1 MSDPGA
7 VVTRAVDRLRPLHN
21 AAALSWWHANVE
33 ATDEHEQQRV
43 AAELALSDAL
53 ADGELFRD
61 VEAARANGADG
72 LVRRQLDLL
81 HSSLVPHQ
89 VPEAIRHRIV
99 ELEASVESR
108 FAQHRGEVAG
118 RPVDDNEIKRILR
131 TSDDVGERREAWEAS
146 KTVGAAVADDVRE
159 LARLRNQAARSLG
172 YRDWFALAIT
182 TSEMDETKL
191 FATLDEC
198 DRLTAD
204 AFAAWKAATDAR
216 LAERFGCALD
226 DLRPWHYED
235 PFFQEVPAAGGVDL
249 QSVFADKDVVELARA
264 TYDGIGV
271 DTAPILDRS
280 DLYPRDGKSQHAF
293 CIDLDRE
300 GDVRVL
306 ANVEHDRYWADT
318 MLHELGHGA
327 YDIGYDPTLPWL
339 LRDTHLTM
347 TEGIAILMGRLA
359 LEGDWLEGVAGVA
372 AAEAE
377 ELDGRLRAAQAA
389 ELLVFTRWVLV
400 MTNFERALYADPEG
414 DLASTWWSL
423 VARHQLLT
431 PPEGRTEPDWAA
443 KIHVACAPVYYH
455 TYLYGNLVASQVRD
469 TIDRVAGGLVGR
481 PEAGSLLAER
491 IFRRG
496 QSLRWDRLL
505 EEATGEPLTAAH
517 AARFIER
524 GLAS

>member
-1 MSDPGA
+1 VSDPGA
-7 VVTRAVDRLRPLHN
+7 VVSRAVDRLRPLHK
-21 AAALSWWHANVE
+21 AAAVSWWDANVE
-33 ATDEHEQQRV
+33 ATDANERQRV

-53 ADGELFRD
+53 ADGELFRAVD
-61 VEAARANGADG
+61 EARANGADG

-81 HSSLVPHQ
+81 HASLLPHQ
-89 VPEAIRHRIV
+89 VPETIRHRIV
-99 ELEASVESR
+99 ELEASVEAR
-108 FAQHRGEVAG
+108 FAQHRGEVRG
-118 RPVDDNEIKRILR
+118 RLVDDNEIKRILR
-131 TSDDVGERREAWEAS
+131 ASDDVDERREAWEAS
-146 KTVGAAVADDVRE
+146 KTVGAAVAEDVRE
-159 LARLRNQAARSLG
+159 LARLRNEAARSLG
-172 YRDWFALAIT
+172 YRDWFALAVA

-191 FATLDEC
+191 FETLDEC

-204 AFAAWKAATDAR
+204 AFAEWKAATDAR
-216 LAERFGCALD
+216 LAERFGCAVD
-226 DLRPWHYED
+226 ELRPWHYED

-249 QSVFADKDVVELARA
+249 QSVFEEKDVVELARA

-280 DLYPRDGKSQHAF
+280 DLYPRDGKCQHAF
-293 CIDLDRE
+293 CIDVDRE

-327 YDIGYDPTLPWL
+327 YDTGFDASLPWL
-339 LRDTHLTM
+339 LRDTHLTV

-359 LEGDWLEGVAGVA
+359 LEAEWLEGVAGVA
-372 AAEAE
+372 VGDAG
-377 ELDGRLRAAQAA
+377 ELDARLRAAQAA

-400 MTNFERALYADPEG
+400 MTNFERALYADPEAE
-414 DLASTWWSL
+414 LASTWWSL
-423 VARHQLLT
+423 VARYQLLT
-431 PPEGRTEPDWAA
+431 PPEGRRAPDWAA

-455 TYLYGNLVASQVRD
+455 TYLYGNLVASQIRD
-469 TIDRVAGGLVGR
+469 TLDVVAGGLVGR
-481 PEAGSLLAER
+481 REAGALLAER

-496 QSLRWDRLL
+496 QSLRWDHLL
-505 EEATGEPLTAAH
+505 EEATGEPLTATH